1 MIMSVLFGKLK
12 KYHKEIEMELVIKAS
27 DPLLLDNI
35 SFCIPKTN
43 LVFLCQ
49 SNFFFQN
56 NLGNFFSVMQ
66 DIIKIKHNL
75 YEFDSWYCG
84 KYCNEVWD

>member
-1 MIMSVLFGKLK
+1 MIMSMLFGKLK
-12 KYHKEIEMELVIKAS
+12 KYHKEIETELVIKAS

-43 LVFLCQ
+43 LVFYANQ
-49 SNFFFQN
+49 TFFQN
-56 NLGNFFSVMQ
+56 TLE
-66 DIIKIKHNL
+66 DIIEIKHNL